1 MPEAFG
7 RHVILEKIK
16 NRAEV
21 PPWLDA
27 IIVHVIGLVHLALFA
42 GGMAVAGM
50 GIALGA
56 GVAPSWTAVT
66 VSGMGA
72 AVLASSSTA
81 LYALSVKRPD
91 LLSIAMYGL
100 VGLVAWV
107 GCVATVLYILV
118 AQVDSPVAEYIVCHW
133 NETEAE
139 VAAETLTAEALGDD
153 YLSVDGKDLTCSPE
167 ELSIPAPYINCSVRW
182 AVPASLRIT
191 SRSCCHLCAA

>member
-7 RHVILEKIK
+7 RHVVLERIK
-16 NRAEV
+16 HGIEV
-21 PPWLDA
+21 PAWLDA
-27 IIVHVIGLVHLALFA
+27 VVVHIIGLVHLLLFG

-56 GVAPSWTAVT
+56 GMAPSWTAAT

-72 AVLASSSTA
+72 AVIASSSTA
-81 LYALSVKRPD
+81 LYALSAQRPD
-91 LLSIAMYGL
+91 LLSVAMYGL

-118 AQVDSPVAEYIVCHW
+118 AQVDSPVAEYIICHW
-133 NETEAE
+133 NETEAA

-153 YLSVDGKDLTCSPE
+153 YLSADGKDLTCSPE
-167 ELSIPAPYINCSVRW
+167 ELAIPAPHINCSVRL
-182 AVPASLRIT
+182 AASASLRIT
-191 SRSCCHLCAA
+191 PRAHCHLCAA

>member
-7 RHVILEKIK
+7 RHVILERIK
-16 NRAEV
+16 NGAEV
-21 PPWLDA
+21 PPWVDA
-27 IIVHVIGLVHLALFA
+27 IIVHVIGLVHLVLFA

-56 GVAPSWTAVT
+56 GVAPSWTAAT

-72 AVLASSSTA
+72 AVIASSSTA

-118 AQVDSPVAEYIVCHW
+118 AQVDSPVAEYIICHW

-139 VAAETLTAEALGDD
+139 VAAEMLTAEALGDD
-153 YLSVDGKDLTCSPE
+153 YLSADGKDLT
-167 ELSIPAPYINCSVRW
+167 
-182 AVPASLRIT
+182 
-191 SRSCCHLCAA
+191 